1 MFDAFDQQCMSRA
14 LELAARGLCSTD
26 PNPRVGCVIARDGEL
41 LAEGWHQRA
50 GEAHAE
56 PQALAQA
63 GEAARGATAYV
74 TLEPCSHQGR
84 TASCADALVE
94 AGLSRVVG
102 AIADPNPVVNGR
114 GFERLR
120 AAGVQ
125 VDTGLA
131 QEQAEDLNA
140 GFFMRMRERRPWVRV
155 KLALSLDGK
164 TALQDGSSQWISGEA
179 SRLDVQEWRARSSAV
194 MTGIG
199 TLLADDPSLNVRLDQ
214 HPRQPMRVIV
224 DSHWRTPPGART
236 LALPGR
242 VLIAGC
248 GDFDIPPALRDTQA
262 ELLALPRA
270 GERVDLHALVA
281 ALAERA
287 VNELQ
292 VEAGAT
298 LAGALVDARLVD
310 ELLIYQAPLLLGGG
324 SREAFAFGP
333 LSMMDQR
340 VELQKIES
348 LALGRDLRLRF
359 RPEYGRT

>member
-14 LELAARGLCSTD
+14 LDLAARGLCSTD
-26 PNPRVGCVIARDGEL
+26 PNPRVGCVIARDGEM

-63 GEAARGATAYV
+63 GEGARGATAYV

-102 AIADPNPVVNGR
+102 AIADPNPMVNGQ
-114 GFERLR
+114 GFERLK
-120 AAGVQ
+120 AAGIQ

-131 QEQAEDLNA
+131 REQAEELNA
-140 GFFMRMRERRPWVRV
+140 GFFKRMRERRPWIRV

-164 TALQDGSSQWISGEA
+164 TALQDGSSQWITGEA

-224 DSHWRTPPGART
+224 DSHWRTPPGARS

-248 GDFDIPPALRDTQA
+248 DDFDIPPALRETQA
-262 ELLALPRA
+262 ELLSLPRT
-270 GERVDLHALVA
+270 GERVDLRALLA

-298 LAGALVDARLVD
+298 LAGALVDAGLVD
-310 ELLIYQAPLLLGGG
+310 ELLIYQAPMLLGGG

-333 LSMMDQR
+333 LSAMDQR
-340 VELQKIES
+340 IELQKIES
-348 LALGRDLRLRF
+348 LALGSDLRLRF
-359 RPEYGRT
+359 RPKNGST